1 MIQRFFAGEYPKKTC
16 VHNKKAPSPRQ
27 YGQRN
32 GARARNGNF
41 FSRHIYYNTEPQEKQ
56 VIQQKSY
63 IAFER
68 FYHFQFF
75 FHRLQAKMTKE
86 EAAPS
91 PAMGKGCGLGVGD
104 ETDTTLIIPYRRE
117 EANFFRKI

>member
-16 VHNKKAPSPRQ
+16 IHNKKAPSPRQ

-56 VIQQKSY
+56 AIQQKSY
-63 IAFER
+63 IEFER

-75 FHRLQAKMTKE
+75 FIVFKQKQRKKKPPLLLQWEKAAAWVWAMRL
-86 EAAPS
+86 
-91 PAMGKGCGLGVGD
+91 
-104 ETDTTLIIPYRRE
+104 IPR
-117 EANFFRKI
+117 